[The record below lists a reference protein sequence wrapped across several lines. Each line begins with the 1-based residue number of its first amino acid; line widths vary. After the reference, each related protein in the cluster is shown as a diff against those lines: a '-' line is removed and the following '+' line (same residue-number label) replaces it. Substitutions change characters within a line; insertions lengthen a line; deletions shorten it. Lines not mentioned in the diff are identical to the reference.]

1 MYKIIGADGRQYGPV
16 PLDQVR
22 QWILQGRANAQ
33 TQVQPEG
40 SSEWRSLG
48 SLPEFAD
55 VLGSAVPPTAPVATA
70 GAAAAAG
77 SREAACL
84 KIIAVLML
92 VYLVLDIVTAFL
104 PGGDDRLAGMRFGDP
119 AIEQIIASVSGVV
132 RVFLDI
138 LVAGLAAVILVGA
151 SRMQS
156 LRSHSFAI
164 VASVLAMLPCTV
176 CCLFG
181 LPVGIWALVV
191 LNRPEVKTHFS

>member
-77 SREAACL
+77 SREAALDAVRGPAIGL

-104 PGGDDRLAGMRFGDP
+104 LCCFSWNWKEGPFEL
-119 AIEQIIASVSGVV
+119 
-132 RVFLDI
+132 
-138 LVAGLAAVILVGA
+138 
-151 SRMQS
+151 
-156 LRSHSFAI
+156 HS
-164 VASVLAMLPCTV
+164 S
-176 CCLFG
+176 
-181 LPVGIWALVV
+181 
-191 LNRPEVKTHFS
+191 